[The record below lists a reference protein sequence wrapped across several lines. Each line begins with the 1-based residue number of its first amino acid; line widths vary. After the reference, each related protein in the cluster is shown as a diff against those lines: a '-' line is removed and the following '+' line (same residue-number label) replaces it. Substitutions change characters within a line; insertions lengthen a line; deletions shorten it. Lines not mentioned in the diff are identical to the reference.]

1 MSSCRRAVLLKGRWV
16 VEEDEDVSLVGAP
29 KVEELGVVE
38 DGLLEE
44 EKGLEPPGCGRVQ
57 LEAPQ

>member
-1 MSSCRRAVLLKGRWV
+1 
-16 VEEDEDVSLVGAP
+16 VELVGAP
-29 KVEELGVVE
+29 EVEELGVVE
-38 DGLLEE
+38 DGLVGA

>member
-1 MSSCRRAVLLKGRWV
+1 
-16 VEEDEDVSLVGAP
+16 VELVGAP
-29 KVEELGVVE
+29 EVEELGVVE

-44 EKGLEPPGCGRVQ
+44 GKGSEPPGCGRVQ

>member
-1 MSSCRRAVLLKGRWV
+1 M
-16 VEEDEDVSLVGAP
+16 ELVGAP
-29 KVEELGVVE
+29 EVEDLGVVE